1 LWLWCGIGCGCGCGC
16 DFGCGYGVV
25 LVVVVVV
32 VVILVVIKKS
42 TPFPVFVFVL
52 SPDPISGSMSS
63 YKKRERMGKYPQP
76 VYDSIIKW
84 KTQNPSLPINDN
96 FLAKVNN
103 DCTSNITVKAIASW
117 WIRYKGKTKP
127 KLDCESIDD
136 GKVEENEANIN
147 VDTSVNG
154 NGEENES
161 DMEVDTSVN
170 GKDQEN
176 VTDMDVET
184 SVNGNGEEN
193 DKDMDV
199 ETSHIH
205 HHITNSFYYQELLDV
220 KVDCTAMS
228 RALRSPSVY
237 PILLT

>member
-1 LWLWCGIGCGCGCGC
+1 M
-16 DFGCGYGVV
+16 
-25 LVVVVVV
+25 VVVVV
-32 VVILVVIKKS
+32 LVLIKKS

-154 NGEENES
+154 NGEEN
-161 DMEVDTSVN
+161 
-170 GKDQEN
+170 
-176 VTDMDVET
+176 
-184 SVNGNGEEN
+184 